1 MPQEPNV
8 YTVSRLNREVRLLL
22 EQGLPGVW
30 VEGEISNLARPGSGH
45 WYFSLK
51 DRDAQ
56 IRCAMFRQKNSA
68 VKFQPKDGSAVM
80 ARGRVSLYEP
90 RGDFQ
95 LIVEHLEEAG
105 LGALQREF
113 ERLRDK
119 LKAEG
124 LFDDGRKRPL
134 PAVPRRIGVVT
145 SPTGAAIRDI
155 LHVLERRFAAT
166 PVLIYPTPVQGA
178 AAVPGLLAALDRA
191 AVRAECDMLIVAR
204 GGGSLEDLWA
214 FNDERVARAIRAMP
228 MPVVTGIGHEV
239 DFTIADF
246 VADLR
251 APTPTAAAQ
260 LAVPDGRAWLQS
272 LARIEQRLLAGGQRV
287 QRDASTTL
295 SQLGQ
300 RMRLASPAVR
310 VAHAAQRLDD
320 LEQRLARAAQATLLA
335 RRHDT
340 AELSHRLLAASPAA
354 RVQAGVARGAALSV
368 RLEFAMRESL
378 SRGLHRLDLASRT
391 LDAVSPLAT
400 LRRGFAVVTREAG
413 GTLVSD
419 AATLAAGDTLVTRLA
434 AGQFR
439 SRVVED

>member
-1 MPQEPNV
+1 MGPPMAQERNL

-30 VEGEISNLARPGSGH
+30 VEGEISNLARPASGH

-56 IRCAMFRQKNSA
+56 IRCAMFRQKSGS
-68 VKFQPKDGSAVM
+68 VKFTPKDGMAVV

-95 LIVEHLEEAG
+95 LIVENLEEAG

-124 LFDDGRKRPL
+124 LFDEGRKRPL

-155 LHVLERRFAAT
+155 LHVLGRRFAPAA
-166 PVLIYPTPVQGA
+166 VLIYPTPVQGV
-178 AAVPGLLAALDRA
+178 AAVPGILAALDLA
-191 AVRAECDMLIVAR
+191 AKREDCDLLIVAR
-204 GGGSLEDLWA
+204 GGGSIEDLWA

-228 MPVVTGIGHEV
+228 MPVITGIGHEI

-251 APTPTAAAQ
+251 APTPSAAAQ
-260 LAVPDGRAWLQS
+260 LAVPDSRAWLQS
-272 LARIEQRLLAGGQRV
+272 LARIEQRLLAAGGRV
-287 QRDASTTL
+287 LREAAATL
-295 SQLGQ
+295 ERIGD
-300 RMRLASPAVR
+300 RMRRVSPAVR
-310 VAHAAQRLDD
+310 VAQSVQRMDE
-320 LEQRLARAAQATLLA
+320 LEQRLALAMRAAALGQHHRVSELA
-335 RRHDT
+335 RRVGR
-340 AELSHRLLAASPAA
+340 AMQGELA
-354 RVQAGVARGAALSV
+354 
-368 RLEFAMRESL
+368 
-378 SRGLHRLDLASRT
+378 RGLHRLDLASRT

-400 LRRGFAVVTREAG
+400 LRRGFAVVTHERG
-413 GTLVSD
+413 GALVTD
-419 AATLAAGDTLVTRLA
+419 AATLAVGDTLVTRVA

-439 SRVVED
+439 SRVLEE